1 MFCDKP
7 DEMRI
12 FDAIVEKN
20 PYLDEFQRH
29 YLNLA
34 VWCYINQPDRFRE
47 IVQDQERPADDFD
60 DFRKLIE
67 SEIKDAG
74 DVRGLEEIQDVD

>member
-1 MFCDKP
+1 MFCDRP

-12 FDAIVEKN
+12 FDAIVEKK
-20 PYLDEFQRH
+20 PHLDDFQRH

-34 VWCYINQPDRFRE
+34 VWCYINQPDKFRE
-47 IVQDQERPADDFD
+47 IVQTEDRPADDFD
-60 DFRKLIE
+60 DFKKLIE

-74 DVRGLEEIQDVD
+74 DVRGLEEIKDVD